1 MLRALLA
8 TMAILLLYASSAA
21 AECAWML
28 WEAVEVHT
36 FGSSALPTTKT
47 AWEARERAFGTYG
60 DCAGAAQKRAKEQ
73 AAVSKTNPAESSRGW
88 TALGAIKDGDML
100 TFTYSCWPDT
110 VDPRGPKGGGR

>member
-1 MLRALLA
+1 
-8 TMAILLLYASSAA
+8 MAILLLYASSAA

-73 AAVSKTNPAESSRGW
+73 AAVSKTAHSGHRDHSDRSIVITE
-88 TALGAIKDGDML
+88 I
-100 TFTYSCWPDT
+100 
-110 VDPRGPKGGGR
+110 GGS